1 MGERC
6 SPYYRALGQAETPE
20 AKGKRRVM
28 RLRWTWRLGSIA
40 GIDVGVHPSWLLVFA
55 LFAYVAMERS
65 SLLGFDL
72 PLVQRIFLGLAVS
85 LVLFASVIV
94 HEFSHAFVARRQ
106 GIPIGNITLF
116 LFGGVATILR
126 EPGTPMDEVRMATAG
141 PLASVALALIFG
153 LIWFICSELGFLWGT
168 AFAALLAL
176 SNAMLAIFNML
187 PAFPSDG
194 GRVLR
199 ALLWKATGS
208 QARGTG
214 YAAMVSALIAGL
226 LMLTGLT
233 IAVVDYKQDPFW
245 SFALWPVIIGAF
257 LLQAALASAR
267 QARINLALE
276 RMPITDCF
284 ARKLISV
291 PADMS
296 VASFVSQLA
305 VGDPSAGYA
314 VVNDGKFVGL
324 LSVRDTGGVPHSLW
338 EVTPVS
344 AVMTPSHRVPGLTAS
359 AAACEGL
366 AQLELQA
373 VRELPVFD
381 NGALTGV
388 ISHDTIF
395 AALRAKERV
404 PES

>member
-1 MGERC
+1 
-6 SPYYRALGQAETPE
+6 
-20 AKGKRRVM
+20 M
-28 RLRWTWRLGSIA
+28 RLRWTWRIGSIA

-55 LFAYVAMERS
+55 LFAYVASDRS
-65 SLLGFDL
+65 SLLGFDF
-72 PLVQRIFLGLAVS
+72 PFPQRIALGIAVS

-126 EPGTPMDEVRMATAG
+126 EPGTPMDEVRMAVAG

-153 LIWFICSELGFLWGT
+153 LVWLICSFAGFVWGS
-168 AFAALLAL
+168 AFAELLAL
-176 SNAMLAIFNML
+176 ANVMLAIFNML

-208 QARGTG
+208 QAKGTG
-214 YAAMVSALIAGL
+214 MAAMVSSVIAGL
-226 LMLTGLT
+226 LMIAGLT
-233 IAVVDYKQDPFW
+233 YAVTQYREDPDW
-245 SFALWPVIIGAF
+245 SLALWPVIIGTF

-284 ARKLISV
+284 AHKLISV
-291 PADMS
+291 PADTS

-314 VVNDGKFVGL
+314 VVSDGKFVGL
-324 LSVRDTGGVPHSLW
+324 LTVRDTGGVPHSLW
-338 EVTPVS
+338 EHTPVT
-344 AVMTPSHRVPGLTAS
+344 AVMTPSHRVPGVTADV
-359 AAACEGL
+359 AACEGL
-366 AQLELQA
+366 AQLELHA

-388 ISHDTIF
+388 ITHDTIF
-395 AALRAKERV
+395 AALRAKERAQ
-404 PES
+404 ES

>member
-1 MGERC
+1 
-6 SPYYRALGQAETPE
+6 
-20 AKGKRRVM
+20 M
-28 RLRWTWRLGSIA
+28 RLRWTWRIGSIA

-72 PLVQRIFLGLAVS
+72 PFVQRIFLGIAVS

-126 EPGTPMDEVRMATAG
+126 EPGTPMDEIRMATAG
-141 PLASVALALIFG
+141 PLASVALALVFG
-153 LIWFICSELGFLWGT
+153 LVWFVCEAAGFLWGS
-168 AFAALLAL
+168 AFSALLAL
-176 SNAMLAIFNML
+176 SNAMLAVFNML

-199 ALLWKATGS
+199 ALLWKATSS

-214 YAAMVSALIAGL
+214 YAAMVSAFIAGL
-226 LMLTGLT
+226 LMLTGLSF
-233 IAVVDYKQDPFW
+233 AVFEYRQDPDW
-245 SFALWPVIIGAF
+245 SFALWPVVIGAF

-276 RMPITDCF
+276 HMPITECF

-324 LSVRDTGGVPHSLW
+324 LSVRDTGSVPHNLW

-344 AVMTPSHRVPGLTAS
+344 AVMTPSHRVPGLKAN

>member
-1 MGERC
+1 
-6 SPYYRALGQAETPE
+6 
-20 AKGKRRVM
+20 M
-28 RLRWTWRLGSIA
+28 RLRWTWRIGSIA

-72 PLVQRIFLGLAVS
+72 PLTQRIVLGLAVS

-141 PLASVALALIFG
+141 PLASVALAVIFG
-153 LIWFICSELGFLWGT
+153 IVWFICDAMGFLWGS
-168 AFAALLAL
+168 AFAVLLAL
-176 SNAMLAIFNML
+176 SNAMLAVFNML

-214 YAAMVSALIAGL
+214 YAAMVSAFIAGL

-233 IAVVDYKQDPFW
+233 FAVLEYRQDPDW

-276 RMPITDCF
+276 RIPITDCF

-324 LSVRDTGGVPHSLW
+324 LSVRDTGSVPHNLW

-344 AVMTPSHRVPGLTAS
+344 AVMTPSHRVPGVTAT

-404 PES
+404 QES

>member
-1 MGERC
+1 
-6 SPYYRALGQAETPE
+6 
-20 AKGKRRVM
+20 M
-28 RLRWTWRLGSIA
+28 RLRWTWRIGSIA

-72 PLVQRIFLGLAVS
+72 PFAQRVVLGLTVS

-141 PLASVALALIFG
+141 PLASVALAVIFG
-153 LIWFICSELGFLWGT
+153 IVWLICAAAGFLWGS
-168 AFAALLAL
+168 AFSALLAL
-176 SNAMLAIFNML
+176 ANAMLAIFNML

-214 YAAMVSALIAGL
+214 YAAMVSAFIAGL
-226 LMLTGLT
+226 LMLTGLGL
-233 IAVVDYKQDPFW
+233 AVLDYRQDPDW

-314 VVNDGKFVGL
+314 VVHDGTFVGL
-324 LSVRDTGGVPHSLW
+324 LSVRDTGGVPHNLW

-344 AVMTPSHRVPGLTAS
+344 AVMTPSHRVPGLTAD

-366 AQLELQA
+366 AQLEMQA

>member
-1 MGERC
+1 
-6 SPYYRALGQAETPE
+6 
-20 AKGKRRVM
+20 M
-28 RLRWTWRLGSIA
+28 RLRWTWRIGSIA

-72 PLVQRIFLGLAVS
+72 PFVQRIFLGIAVS

-126 EPGTPMDEVRMATAG
+126 EPGTPMDEIRMATAG

-153 LIWFICSELGFLWGT
+153 LVWFICEAAGFLWGS
-168 AFAALLAL
+168 AFSALLAL
-176 SNAMLAIFNML
+176 SNAMLAVFNML

-199 ALLWKATGS
+199 ALLWKATSS

-214 YAAMVSALIAGL
+214 YAAMVSAFIAGL
-226 LMLTGLT
+226 LMLTGLSF
-233 IAVVDYKQDPFW
+233 AVFEYRQDPDW
-245 SFALWPVIIGAF
+245 SFALWPVVIGAF

-276 RMPITDCF
+276 RMPITECF

-324 LSVRDTGGVPHSLW
+324 LSVRDTGSVPHNLW

-344 AVMTPSHRVPGLTAS
+344 AVMTPSHRVPGLKAN

>member
-1 MGERC
+1 
-6 SPYYRALGQAETPE
+6 
-20 AKGKRRVM
+20 M
-28 RLRWTWRLGSIA
+28 RLRWTWRIGSIA

-72 PLVQRIFLGLAVS
+72 PLVQRIILGLAVS

-233 IAVVDYKQDPFW
+233 VAVVDYKQDPFW

-344 AVMTPSHRVPGLTAS
+344 AVMTPSHRVPGLTAN

>member
-1 MGERC
+1 
-6 SPYYRALGQAETPE
+6 
-20 AKGKRRVM
+20 
-28 RLRWTWRLGSIA
+28 
-40 GIDVGVHPSWLLVFA
+40 
-55 LFAYVAMERS
+55 
-65 SLLGFDL
+65 
-72 PLVQRIFLGLAVS
+72 
-85 LVLFASVIV
+85 
-94 HEFSHAFVARRQ
+94 
-106 GIPIGNITLF
+106 
-116 LFGGVATILR
+116 
-126 EPGTPMDEVRMATAG
+126 
-141 PLASVALALIFG
+141 
-153 LIWFICSELGFLWGT
+153 
-168 AFAALLAL
+168 
-176 SNAMLAIFNML
+176 
-187 PAFPSDG
+187 
-194 GRVLR
+194 
-199 ALLWKATGS
+199 
-208 QARGTG
+208 
-214 YAAMVSALIAGL
+214 MVSAFIAGL
-226 LMLTGLT
+226 LMLTGLGL
-233 IAVVDYKQDPFW
+233 AVLDYRQDPDW

-324 LSVRDTGGVPHSLW
+324 LSVRDTGGVPHNLW

-344 AVMTPSHRVPGLTAS
+344 AVMTPSHRVPGLTAD

-366 AQLELQA
+366 AQLEMQA

>member
-1 MGERC
+1 
-6 SPYYRALGQAETPE
+6 
-20 AKGKRRVM
+20 M

-72 PLVQRIFLGLAVS
+72 PFAQRIVLGLAVS

-141 PLASVALALIFG
+141 PLASVALAAFFGIIWLI
-153 LIWFICSELGFLWGT
+153 CAAAGFLWGS

-176 SNAMLAIFNML
+176 ANAMLAIFNML

-214 YAAMVSALIAGL
+214 YAAMVSAFIAGL
-226 LMLTGLT
+226 LMLTGLAF
-233 IAVVDYKQDPFW
+233 AVIEYRQDPDW
-245 SFALWPVIIGAF
+245 SFALWPVVIGAF

-296 VASFVSQLA
+296 VASFISQLA
-305 VGDPSAGYA
+305 VGDLTAGYA

-324 LSVRDTGGVPHSLW
+324 LSVRDTGNVPHNLW

-344 AVMTPSHRVPGLTAS
+344 AVMTPSHRVPGLTAD

-404 PES
+404 

>member
-1 MGERC
+1 
-6 SPYYRALGQAETPE
+6 
-20 AKGKRRVM
+20 M

-72 PLVQRIFLGLAVS
+72 PFAQRIVLGLAVS

-141 PLASVALALIFG
+141 PLASVALAVIFG
-153 LIWFICSELGFLWGT
+153 IIWFICDVAGFLWGT
-168 AFAALLAL
+168 AFAAMLAL

-214 YAAMVSALIAGL
+214 YAAMVSAFIAGL
-226 LMLTGLT
+226 LMLTGLSF
-233 IAVVDYKQDPFW
+233 AVIEYKQDPDW

-314 VVNDGKFVGL
+314 VVNDGRFVGL
-324 LSVRDTGGVPHSLW
+324 LSVRDTGSVPHNLW

-344 AVMTPSHRVPGLTAS
+344 AVMTPSHRVPGLTAD

-404 PES
+404 

>member
-1 MGERC
+1 
-6 SPYYRALGQAETPE
+6 
-20 AKGKRRVM
+20 M
-28 RLRWTWRLGSIA
+28 RLRWTWRIGSIA

-72 PLVQRIFLGLAVS
+72 PLVQRIILGLAVS

-141 PLASVALALIFG
+141 PLASIALALIFG

-233 IAVVDYKQDPFW
+233 VAVVDYKQDPFW

-344 AVMTPSHRVPGLTAS
+344 AVMTPSHRVPGLTAN

>member
-1 MGERC
+1 
-6 SPYYRALGQAETPE
+6 
-20 AKGKRRVM
+20 M
-28 RLRWTWRLGSIA
+28 RLRWTWRIGSIA
-40 GIDVGVHPSWLLVFA
+40 GIDVGVHPSWLLVFT
-55 LFAYVAMERS
+55 LFAYVASERS

-72 PLVQRIFLGLAVS
+72 PLAQRIALGLAVS

-126 EPGTPMDEVRMATAG
+126 EPGTPMDEIRMATAG
-141 PLASVALALIFG
+141 PLASVALAIIFG
-153 LIWFICSELGFLWGT
+153 LVWVVCSAAGFIWGT

-176 SNAMLAIFNML
+176 ANCMLAIFNML

-214 YAAMVSALIAGL
+214 FAAMISAGIATL
-226 LMLTGLT
+226 LMLTGIWL
-233 IAVVDYKQDPFW
+233 AVTSFRQDPDW
-245 SFALWPVIIGAF
+245 SLYLWPVIIGAF
-257 LLQAALASAR
+257 LMQAALASAR

-284 ARKLISV
+284 AHKLISV

-305 VGDPSAGYA
+305 IGDPSAGYA
-314 VVNDGKFVGL
+314 VVNDGRFVGL

-338 EVTPVS
+338 DHTPVS
-344 AVMTPSHRVPGLTAS
+344 AVMTPAHRVPGLTTD

-366 AQLELQA
+366 AQLERQA

-404 PES
+404 QPT

>member
-1 MGERC
+1 
-6 SPYYRALGQAETPE
+6 
-20 AKGKRRVM
+20 M

-72 PLVQRIFLGLAVS
+72 PFGQRIVLGLAVS

-141 PLASVALALIFG
+141 PLASVALAAIFG
-153 LIWFICSELGFLWGT
+153 IIWFICAAANFLWGT

-214 YAAMVSALIAGL
+214 YAAMVSAFIAGL
-226 LMLTGLT
+226 LMLAGLSF
-233 IAVVDYKQDPFW
+233 AVIEYKQDPDW
-245 SFALWPVIIGAF
+245 SFALWPVVIGAF

-284 ARKLISV
+284 ASKLISV

-305 VGDPSAGYA
+305 VGDPTAGYA

-324 LSVRDTGGVPHSLW
+324 LSVRDAGSVPHNLW

-344 AVMTPSHRVPGLTAS
+344 AVMTPSHRVPGLTAD

-381 NGALTGV
+381 KGALTGV

-404 PES
+404 QES

>member
-1 MGERC
+1 
-6 SPYYRALGQAETPE
+6 
-20 AKGKRRVM
+20 M
-28 RLRWTWRLGSIA
+28 RLRWTWRIGSIA
-40 GIDVGVHPSWLLVFA
+40 GIDVGVHPSWLIVFA
-55 LFAYVAMERS
+55 LFAYVASVR
-65 SLLGFDL
+65 SLLVGFDL
-72 PLVQRIFLGLAVS
+72 PLGQRIALGLTVS
-85 LVLFASVIV
+85 LTLFASVIV

-141 PLASVALALIFG
+141 PLASVGLALLFG
-153 LIWFICSELGFLWGT
+153 IIWLICSALGFVWGM
-168 AFAALLAL
+168 AFSGLLAL
-176 SNAMLAIFNML
+176 SNFMLAVFNML

-199 ALLWKATGS
+199 ALLWKASGS

-214 YAAMVSALIAGL
+214 IAAMVSAFIAGL
-226 LMLTGLT
+226 LMLAGLSF
-233 IAVVDYKQDPFW
+233 AVIEYSQDPYW

-276 RMPITDCF
+276 RMPITECF
-284 ARKLISV
+284 AHKLISV
-291 PADMS
+291 PADTS

-324 LSVRDTGGVPHSLW
+324 LAVRDTGGVPHNLW
-338 EVTPVS
+338 EHTPVS
-344 AVMTPSHRVPGLTAS
+344 AVMTPSHRVPGLTANV
-359 AAACEGL
+359 AACEGL

-381 NGALTGV
+381 DGALTGV

-395 AALRAKERV
+395 AALHAKERAH
-404 PES
+404 ES

>member
-1 MGERC
+1 
-6 SPYYRALGQAETPE
+6 
-20 AKGKRRVM
+20 M

-55 LFAYVAMERS
+55 LFAYVAAERS

-72 PLVQRIFLGLAVS
+72 PLTQRIALGLAVS

-126 EPGTPMDEVRMATAG
+126 EPGTPMDEVRMAAAG
-141 PLASVALALIFG
+141 PLASVALAVIFG
-153 LIWFICSELGFLWGT
+153 IVWAICAAAGFLWGS
-168 AFAALLAL
+168 AFSALLAL
-176 SNAMLAIFNML
+176 ANCMLAIFNLL

-194 GRVLR
+194 GRILR
-199 ALLWKATGS
+199 ALLWKASGS

-214 YAAMVSALIAGL
+214 IAAMVSACIAGSLMIAGL
-226 LMLTGLT
+226 WY
-233 IAVVDYKQDPFW
+233 AVTSYREDPDW
-245 SFALWPVIIGAF
+245 SFALWPVVIGAF

-276 RMPITDCF
+276 RMPITECF
-284 ARKLISV
+284 AHKLISV
-291 PADMS
+291 PADTS

-324 LSVRDTGGVPHSLW
+324 LAVRDTGGVPHNLW
-338 EVTPVS
+338 EHTPVS
-344 AVMTPSHRVPGLTAS
+344 AVMMPSHRVPGLTADV
-359 AAACEGL
+359 AACEGL
-366 AQLELQA
+366 AQLELHA

-388 ISHDTIF
+388 ITHDTIF
-395 AALRAKERV
+395 AALRAKERI
-404 PES
+404 

>member
-1 MGERC
+1 
-6 SPYYRALGQAETPE
+6 
-20 AKGKRRVM
+20 
-28 RLRWTWRLGSIA
+28 
-40 GIDVGVHPSWLLVFA
+40 
-55 LFAYVAMERS
+55 VAMERS

-72 PLVQRIFLGLAVS
+72 PFAQRVVLGLAVS

-141 PLASVALALIFG
+141 PLASVALAVIFG
-153 LIWFICSELGFLWGT
+153 IVWLICAAAGFLWGS
-168 AFAALLAL
+168 AFSALLAL
-176 SNAMLAIFNML
+176 ANAMLAIFNML

-214 YAAMVSALIAGL
+214 YAAMVSAFIAGL
-226 LMLTGLT
+226 LMLTGLGL
-233 IAVVDYKQDPFW
+233 AVLDYRQDPDW

-296 VASFVSQLA
+296 VASFISQLA
-305 VGDPSAGYA
+305 VGDLTAGYA

-324 LSVRDTGGVPHSLW
+324 LSVRDTGNVPHNLW

-344 AVMTPSHRVPGLTAS
+344 AVMTPSHRVPGLTAD

-404 PES
+404 

>member
-1 MGERC
+1 
-6 SPYYRALGQAETPE
+6 
-20 AKGKRRVM
+20 M

-72 PLVQRIFLGLAVS
+72 PLAQRIVLGLAVS

-141 PLASVALALIFG
+141 PLASVALAAFFGIIWLI
-153 LIWFICSELGFLWGT
+153 CAATGFLWGS

-176 SNAMLAIFNML
+176 ANAMLAIFNML

-214 YAAMVSALIAGL
+214 YAAMVSAFIAGL
-226 LMLTGLT
+226 LMLTGLAF
-233 IAVVDYKQDPFW
+233 AVIEYRQDPDW
-245 SFALWPVIIGAF
+245 SFALWPVVIGAF

-314 VVNDGKFVGL
+314 VVNDGRFVGL
-324 LSVRDTGGVPHSLW
+324 LSVRDTGSVPHNLW

-344 AVMTPSHRVPGLTAS
+344 AVMTPAHRVPGLKS
-359 AAACEGL
+359 DVAACEGL

-404 PES
+404 QES

>member
-1 MGERC
+1 
-6 SPYYRALGQAETPE
+6 
-20 AKGKRRVM
+20 M
-28 RLRWTWRLGSIA
+28 RLRWTWRIGSIA

-72 PLVQRIFLGLAVS
+72 PLVQRIILGLAVS

-233 IAVVDYKQDPFW
+233 VAVVDYKQDPFW

>member
-1 MGERC
+1 MLTLLHHLPT
-6 SPYYRALGQAETPE
+6 SIAETPA
-20 AKGKRRVM
+20 AKGKRRHM
-28 RLRWTWRLGSIA
+28 RLRWTWRIGSIA

-72 PLVQRIFLGLAVS
+72 PLVQRIILGLAVS

-194 GRVLR
+194 GRWHR
-199 ALLWKATGS
+199 HRRRRGS
-208 QARGTG
+208 ACR
-214 YAAMVSALIAGL
+214 
-226 LMLTGLT
+226 
-233 IAVVDYKQDPFW
+233 
-245 SFALWPVIIGAF
+245 WPC
-257 LLQAALASAR
+257 SSPR
-267 QARINLALE
+267 PTR
-276 RMPITDCF
+276 
-284 ARKLISV
+284 
-291 PADMS
+291 
-296 VASFVSQLA
+296 
-305 VGDPSAGYA
+305 
-314 VVNDGKFVGL
+314 
-324 LSVRDTGGVPHSLW
+324 
-338 EVTPVS
+338 
-344 AVMTPSHRVPGLTAS
+344 
-359 AAACEGL
+359 
-366 AQLELQA
+366 
-373 VRELPVFD
+373 
-381 NGALTGV
+381 
-388 ISHDTIF
+388 
-395 AALRAKERV
+395 
-404 PES
+404 